1 MSEQITTILVNRGP
15 RGVAGPRGPGVEMD
29 ENLAVDYPATGT
41 LRFRVTDNSG
51 SVYSLSLPMVLDA
64 GIDAPVLDDIEAY
77 RTSATTFVGIP
88 WGSATWTEPGVG
100 TLAQLVDIWM
110 PSGTAPVGGWPMVI
124 HFHANGTTRTIGDG
138 SSLKTWLVDP
148 ALAAGYAVASVE
160 FRHPV
165 MQAAIGAPHTDTGLA
180 IQFLRSL
187 HLALNLDRARFHALA
202 RSRGSLALWQSLQ
215 ADMADAEATTYA
227 GRQSSLLKSLWTV
240 QAQIFY
246 STTAFANAYIVA
258 GDRAAVITANP
269 DNAAWRNAY
278 DAVSSASTLP
288 NVAMT
293 HELPW
298 YGVQVSK
305 ATMDADG
312 SQIHFPDAGRLMRDA
327 YISRGFGER
336 LAAWDNEPSAGSN
349 EEQLGDS
356 VRWFRY
362 IDEGMNAVEALAM
375 SRAARRNAQAH
386 YIPANLGGV
395 YVEASPLGGV
405 PVTGGPVG
413 AVAPSQ
419 LGIANRLLSSP
430 SGYAAAQLVS
440 ANKPFLSSFPNGK
453 PALLFDS
460 TDRLAVGMPSAAGT
474 PSVIGWTNTGEVTT
488 LSSATTSNYVIGQ
501 TAYDG
506 KKLGLLI
513 GRDGSHSTNDLKI
526 YRRFANWLTG
536 VTY

>member
-1 MSEQITTILVNRGP
+1 MSIESVVINRGP
-15 RGVAGPRGPGVEMD
+15 AGPTGPRGPGVEID
-29 ENLAVDYPATGT
+29 ESVTVDYPTTGT
-41 LRFRVTDNSG
+41 LRFRVTDPSG
-51 SVYSLSLPMVLDA
+51 SVYSLSLPMALDA
-64 GIDAPVLDDIEAY
+64 SVDAPVLEDLEAY
-77 RTSATTFVGIP
+77 RTSSTTFVGVP
-88 WGSATWTEPGVG
+88 WGSATWAEPGLG
-100 TLAQLVDIWM
+100 TLAQVVDIWL
-110 PSGTAPVGGWPMVI
+110 PSGTAPTDGWPMVV
-124 HFHANGTTRTIGDG
+124 HFHANGGTRVINSG
-138 SSLKTWLVDP
+138 SSLDTWLVQP

-165 MQAAIGAPHTDTGLA
+165 VQAAIGAPHTDTGLA
-180 IQFLRSL
+180 IQYLRSL
-187 HLALNLDRARFHALA
+187 HLALNLDRSKFHALA

-215 ADMADAEATTYA
+215 SDMADAEATTYA

-327 YISRGFGER
+327 YIARGFGER

-375 SRAARRNAQAH
+375 ARAARRNAQAH
-386 YIPANLGGV
+386 YIPTNLGGV

-501 TAYDG
+501 AAYDG